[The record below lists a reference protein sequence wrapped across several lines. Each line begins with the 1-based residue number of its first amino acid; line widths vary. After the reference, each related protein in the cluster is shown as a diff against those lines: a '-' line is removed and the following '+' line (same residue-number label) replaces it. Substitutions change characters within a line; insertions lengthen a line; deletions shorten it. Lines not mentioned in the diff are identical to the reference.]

1 MSFQA
6 ATGIDWKPGVEVPGA
21 ASSSASLGADI
32 DGKIKAQGDAV
43 RKLKSAKAD
52 KAEVD
57 AAVKLLLQL
66 KADFKAATGNDWK
79 PAAALAAG
87 KKPGVKVGEK
97 NLLAGAIEYCSTDH
111 FSKQIILF

>member
-6 ATGIDWKPGVEVPGA
+6 ATGIDWKPGVEVPD

-66 KADFKAATGNDWK
+66 KADFKAAIN
-79 PAAALAAG
+79 LE
-87 KKPGVKVGEK
+87 KKV
-97 NLLAGAIEYCSTDH
+97 NLSCLKIESCG
-111 FSKQIILF
+111 

>member
-1 MSFQA
+1 MSFQE
-6 ATGIDWKPGVEVPGA
+6 ATGIDWKCGVEVSGA
-21 ASSSASLGADI
+21 ASSASLGADI
-32 DGKIKAQGDAV
+32 DEKIKAQGDAV

-87 KKPGVKVGEK
+87 KKPGVKVGE
-97 NLLAGAIEYCSTDH
+97 Y
-111 FSKQIILF
+111 

>member
-1 MSFQA
+1 MERLRQ
-6 ATGIDWKPGVEVPGA
+6 
-21 ASSSASLGADI
+21 
-32 DGKIKAQGDAV
+32 AQGDAV

-111 FSKQIILF
+111 FFKTNYPFLGCSCWSWCRD

>member
-6 ATGIDWKPGVEVPGA
+6 ATGIDWKPGVEVPD

-66 KADFKAATGNDWK
+66 KADFKAATGNDWN
-79 PAAALAAG
+79 PAAKLSNMNFFVLG
-87 KKPGVKVGEK
+87 IKHCK
-97 NLLAGAIEYCSTDH
+97 
-111 FSKQIILF
+111 